1 MVEDEIELGE
11 NPDREPLIYVCRD
24 IEGDH
29 VGGPNCFCNPRGFKI
44 DELPQALDKSYNQ
57 PN

>member
-1 MVEDEIELGE
+1 MVEPEED
-11 NPDREPLIYVCRD
+11 PDREPLIYVCRD

-29 VGGPNCFCNPRGFKI
+29 VGGPDCFCNPRGFKL
-44 DELPQALDKSYNQ
+44 DELPHSLDKSYNL